1 MTNKIALGLGLIIVV
16 FLVLNFIFGWDAHIF
31 LGRKMIELTDWLAF
45 WR

>member
-1 MTNKIALGLGLIIVV
+1 MTNMTALVLGLIIVV
-16 FLVLNFIFGWDAHIF
+16 FLIINFVFGLDAHIF